1 MIMILE
7 EKHLSILNHTET
19 RAANRHF
26 HGNPDG
32 MSDLVDAGLM
42 KLIGNPSPIFPD
54 KIFTITEEGS
64 KRLSRIKNAVA

>member
-1 MIMILE
+1 MDLQ

-32 MSDLVDAGLM
+32 MSDLVEAGLM
-42 KLIGNPSPIFPD
+42 TSLGKKSIFPD
-54 KIFTITEEGS
+54 EIFTITEKGS
-64 KRLSRIKNAVA
+64 KALKRIKNAVA